1 MFQSFSSWISR
12 VCATTNKLVVRNLPQ
27 SDRLQK
33 VLAKAIAGTFSIRLL
48 NIGLAY
54 LVSLLLARILG
65 ADGYGSYIYGLSVV
79 GFLQIPTMLGTNSL
93 VTREVAVYKT
103 QEQWG
108 LAKGITRWVK
118 LNIIVV
124 SLLTTAISGVIFWL
138 YQDSF
143 QIDSIYV
150 ILLGLLVLPI
160 SNLLKISESQLGAL
174 GHIVKSQLPEVIIR
188 PLIMISALVGSYFF
202 WQDRVSSTAV
212 MGYYLVATTVCL
224 LIISWTIYRL
234 TPIAIAKS
242 KPEYKRRFWFYEA
255 LPMLLIDS
263 MYLINNQTDT
273 LMLGVLTDSASVGIY
288 SITNRGANLMNFILS
303 VFNVSLAPTIASL
316 HAAGEKQKLQ
326 QLVKKSANL
335 VFLSSVPIALGLII
349 FGSWFLGIFG
359 AEFVKGHTVLT
370 ILCLGKLVNA
380 STGAVA
386 LLLNMTGYQ
395 KYTFIGVAISAV
407 INVFLNAL
415 LIPQW
420 GVEGAAT
427 ATALSTIIWNIL
439 LVIFVR
445 QRLGINMNPFSK
457 TRAN

>member
-1 MFQSFSSWISR
+1 MSWINRPFLTANRLISKTF
-12 VCATTNKLVVRNLPQ
+12 AQGDL
-27 SDRLQK
+27 LQK
-33 VLAKAIAGTFSIRLL
+33 LLAKAIAGTFGIRLL

-65 ADGYGSYIYGLSVV
+65 ADGYGSYIYGLSIV

-93 VTREVAVYKT
+93 ITREVSVYKT
-103 QEQWG
+103 QEKWG

-118 LNIIVV
+118 LNIILT
-124 SLLTTAISGVIFWL
+124 SLLAPVITALVFWF

-143 QIDSIYV
+143 KVDSIKV
-150 ILLGLLVLPI
+150 IFLGLLVLPI
-160 SNLLKISESQLGAL
+160 SNLLKISESQLRAL

-188 PLIMISALVGSYFF
+188 PLIMICALVGSYFF

-212 MGYYLVATTVCL
+212 MGYYLLATTVCL
-224 LIISWTIYRL
+224 LMISWTIYRL
-234 TPIAIAKS
+234 TPQEITKS

-326 QLVKKSANL
+326 RLVKKSANL
-335 VFLSSVPIALGLII
+335 VFLSSVPIALGLIV

-359 AEFVKGHTVLT
+359 TEFVQGHTVLT

-407 INVFLNAL
+407 INVILNSL

-427 ATALSTIIWNIL
+427 ATAISTIIWNVL

-445 QRLGINMNPFSK
+445 QRLGINMNPLSK
-457 TRAN
+457 TRIN